1 MTRLLLVSTAFH
13 GYWRS
18 IAAALERRGYEVV
31 PHLYDDYAST
41 RAKVRNKVRYEL
53 PERLGRDGRLRMA
66 QDIGQALRGRL
77 LDVRPD
83 ITLVVKGDVFT
94 TETWDDI
101 GRLSGC
107 HALWLYDEVR
117 RTRYDDARLQM
128 AGRIATYSRQDWLAM
143 AAPGRQ
149 VIHLPNAFDPA
160 HLPVTGSAL
169 PLVSFVGARYPNRQQ
184 ALEHLHDAG
193 VPVRAFGRE
202 WSHHPFDRLRTWSLS
217 RPSLPAARDVPL
229 SSAYELMHCSAA
241 TLNPHFDQ
249 DGFTMRTFEAPG
261 VGGLQLID
269 RADVDEF
276 YEPGS
281 EVAVYGDLDELTDLA
296 RRALVDTS
304 WAQGIREA
312 GQRRTL
318 AEHTFDHRMAV
329 LEQLWA

>member
-18 IAAALERRGYEVV
+18 IAAALERRGYDVV

-41 RAKVRNKVRYEL
+41 RAKVRNKARYEL

-94 TETWDDI
+94 PETWADI
-101 GRLSGC
+101 ARLSGT
-107 HALWLYDEVR
+107 HVLWLYDEVR
-117 RTRYDDARLQM
+117 RTRYDDERLQV
-128 AGRIATYSRQDWLAM
+128 AGRIASYSKNDTSNLRSRGLDVL
-143 AAPGRQ
+143 
-149 VIHLPNAFDPA
+149 HLPNAFDPG
-160 HLPVTGSAL
+160 HLPIHGSARNV
-169 PLVSFVGARYPNRQQ
+169 VSFVGARYPNRQA
-184 ALEHLHDAG
+184 ALEHLAKNG
-193 VPVRAFGRE
+193 VPVLAVGRD

-217 RPSLPAARDVPL
+217 RPGLPAARDVHL
-229 SSAYELMHCSAA
+229 SSAYELMHRSAA

-281 EVAVYGDLDELTDLA
+281 EVAVYGGLDELTDLA

-329 LEQLWA
+329 LERLWA